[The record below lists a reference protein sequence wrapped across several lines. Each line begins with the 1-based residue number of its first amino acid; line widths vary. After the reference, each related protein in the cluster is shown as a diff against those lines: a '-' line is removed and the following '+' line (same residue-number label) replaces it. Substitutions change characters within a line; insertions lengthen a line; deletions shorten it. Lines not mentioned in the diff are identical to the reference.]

1 MGDCIRIAGLV
12 EESIVD
18 GPGIR
23 FVVFTQGCPHNCPGC
38 HNPNTHDP
46 NGGYIADIE
55 DVVKKIRKN
64 KLVQGVTISG
74 GDPFYRPK
82 EVLNLVKRLKNFNYH
97 VVVYSGYT
105 LEELIE
111 KAKNNDDIKNLLLHI
126 DMLIDG
132 RFEKDKQDYTLKFR
146 GSSNQRIIDMKD
158 VKFNFN

>member
-158 VKFNFN
+158 VKLNFN

>member
-105 LEELIE
+105 LEELVE

-158 VKFNFN
+158 VKLNFD

>member
-38 HNPNTHDP
+38 HNQNTHDP
-46 NGGYIADIE
+46 NGGYIMDIE
-55 DVVKKIRKN
+55 DIVKKIRKN

-111 KAKNNDDIKNLLLHI
+111 KAKSNDDIKNLLLHI
-126 DMLIDG
+126 DILIDG

-158 VKFNFN
+158 VKLNFN